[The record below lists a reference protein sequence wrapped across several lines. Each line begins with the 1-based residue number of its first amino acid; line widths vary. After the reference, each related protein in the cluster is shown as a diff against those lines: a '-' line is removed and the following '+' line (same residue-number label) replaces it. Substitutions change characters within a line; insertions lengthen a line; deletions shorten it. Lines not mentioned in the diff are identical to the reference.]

1 MNLIICTTPLQALIA
16 EKIIAQTQGDFIG
29 IYMVYQNTTKQ
40 QYYANKLKI
49 VCKKLQYIVLKNQG
63 FQQQFETLHT
73 IKNTLKNL
81 NIYKKNI
88 DNIYIASID
97 LLFVQYILAKVHYTT
112 LFTFDDGTANIF
124 KTSLYYQQKNS
135 FAKQFFKNIIG
146 IKDNTIEKIKE
157 KSQKHYTIFK
167 EYDNIIA
174 NTEFIPLFDYQHA
187 IAQTTAEAQIAKRIL
202 LGQPFDEIL
211 GHDSY
216 KDIVLAVMKDFSIQ
230 AFYPHPREQVDFSA
244 ILTVIESEKIIE
256 DYIISELKKDK
267 NMRFEIYSFN
277 STAIF
282 SLRAIERVDIRVVF
296 HKELQSFAK
305 DYDFLKEHG
314 FKIYLTAN

>member
-1 MNLIICTTPLQALIA
+1 MNVIICTTPLQALIA
-16 EKIIAQTQGDFIG
+16 EKIITQTQGNFIG
-29 IYMVYQNTTKQ
+29 LYLVYQDNTKQ
-40 QYYANKLKI
+40 QYYANKLSI
-49 VCKKLQYIVLKNQG
+49 VCKKMQYIVLNNQNL
-63 FQQQFETLHT
+63 QQQFHTLNV

-97 LLFVQYILAKVHYTT
+97 LLFIQYILAKVNYKT
-112 LFTFDDGTANIF
+112 LFTYDDGTANIF

-135 FAKQFFKNIIG
+135 FIKQFFKNIIG
-146 IKDNTIEKIKE
+146 IKDNSIEIIKE

-174 NTEFIPLFDYQHA
+174 NTEFIPLFNYQHS
-187 IAQTTAEAQIAKRIL
+187 IAQTTSGTQMTKRIL
-202 LGQPFDEIL
+202 LGQPFDDIL
-211 GHDSY
+211 GYDIY
-216 KDIVLAVMKDFSIQ
+216 KDMVMAVMKDFSIQ
-230 AFYPHPREQVDFSA
+230 AFYPHPRERVDFSA

-256 DYIISELKKDK
+256 DYIISELKKNK
-267 NMRFEIYSFN
+267 NMRFEIYTFN

-282 SLRAIERVDIRVVF
+282 SLRAIERVDIQVIF
-296 HKELQSFAK
+296 HKELQYFAK

-314 FKIYLTAN
+314 FNIYLTDN